1 MIFLRITPIR
11 AEIKYMKRMNLGLAL
26 CIMSLP
32 ALGYTEDT
40 AVGLK
45 KTQTRHIQV
54 FDTNVEI
61 GSQDSPIYVASVN
74 DQLDITVT
82 NQTPTP
88 LTLHWHG
95 LIVPWDQDG
104 TPYLSQSPIAPGKSY
119 RYTFPLLQTGTFY
132 AHGQY
137 GLEQQNL
144 MSIPIV
150 INEKKEL
157 CGSTDIVM
165 FLEDFTSQKLDD
177 VLKALRKEDTPFNME
192 ANLISHCWNDIC
204 LDSYLTNRK
213 TWENPDVYQVKSSET
228 IRLRLINAACAT
240 DFLVHFGSL
249 QAKVIAAD
257 GSKVVP
263 LRVTQ
268 LPITMGQRYDV
279 MITVPSKESDFPIIA
294 QAVGTNQST
303 GLILTSNNVETPSVC
318 LDDIPDAKEIS
329 NDIEMLLHPLDPLPP
344 KKVDRQLRLEINGNK
359 KTYKW
364 SINNKP
370 WLQCGPL
377 RVKEG
382 ERVELVV
389 HNKTNTAHPIHLHG
403 HTFQVIGINNQRFQ
417 GPMRDT
423 LLVMPGQII
432 TVYFDANNPGVWLI
446 DCKHIYR
453 AWQGMATV
461 LEYEGFEKIQ
471 FSPLRN
477 IQYSMLYD

>member
-1 MIFLRITPIR
+1 
-11 AEIKYMKRMNLGLAL
+11 MKRMSLGFAL
-26 CIMSLP
+26 YIISLHVI
-32 ALGYTEDT
+32 GYSQDT
-40 AVGLK
+40 AQELR
-45 KTQTRHIQV
+45 KTEKTHIQV
-54 FDTNVEI
+54 FDTKIEI
-61 GSQDSPIYVASVN
+61 GSQDSPIYVASIN

-150 INEKKEL
+150 VNEEKEPAV
-157 CGSTDIVM
+157 CTDIVM
-165 FLEDFTSQKLDD
+165 FLEDFTSQRLDD
-177 VLKALRKEDTPFNME
+177 VLKTLTKEDTRFNI
-192 ANLISHCWNDIC
+192 ASNLLFHDWNDIS
-204 LDSYLTNRK
+204 LDSYFTNRK
-213 TWENPDVYQVKSSET
+213 TWENPDVYQVKSSEI

-257 GSKVVP
+257 GAKVVP
-263 LRVTQ
+263 LWVTQ

-279 MITVPSKESDFPIIA
+279 MITLPRKETTFPIIA

-303 GLILTSNNVETPSVC
+303 GLILTSNNVEDPVVR

-329 NDIEMLLHPLDPLPP
+329 NDIEMLLHPLDPLTERP
-344 KKVDRQLRLEINGNK
+344 VDRKLRLELNGNK

-403 HTFQVIGINNQRFQ
+403 HTFQVIGINNQLFQ

-432 TVYFDANNPGVWLI
+432 TVHFDANNPGVWLI

-461 LEYEGFEKIQ
+461 LEYEGFEKIK

-477 IQYSMLYD
+477 IQYSMLYDPS

>member
-1 MIFLRITPIR
+1 
-11 AEIKYMKRMNLGLAL
+11 MKRMSLGLAL

-32 ALGYTEDT
+32 VIGCTEDM
-40 AVGLK
+40 AAQPK
-45 KTQTRHIQV
+45 KTQIRHIQV

-61 GSQDSPIYVASVN
+61 GSQDSPICIASVN

-82 NQTPTP
+82 NQTMTP

-150 INEKKEL
+150 INEQKEL
-157 CGSTDIVM
+157 CRSTDIVM
-165 FLEDFTSQKLDD
+165 FLEDLTSQRLDD
-177 VLKALRKEDTPFNME
+177 VLKTLTKPDTRLNIP
-192 ANLISHCWNDIC
+192 AHLTSQCWNDIC

-263 LRVTQ
+263 LRVTK

-279 MITVPSKESDFPIIA
+279 MITVPIKESDFPIIA

-303 GLILTSNNVETPSVC
+303 GLILTSNNLENPMVC
-318 LDDIPDAKEIS
+318 FDDIPDANEIS
-329 NDIEMLLHPLDPLPP
+329 NDIELLLHPLDPLLPRQ
-344 KKVDRQLRLEINGNK
+344 VDRQLKLEINGNK
-359 KTYKW
+359 KNYKW
-364 SINNKP
+364 SINNKHCI
-370 WLQCGPL
+370 QSGPL

-403 HTFQVIGINNQRFQ
+403 HIFQLMSINGLPMQ
-417 GPMRDT
+417 GAMRDT

-432 TVYFDANNPGVWLI
+432 TIQFDANNPGVWLI

-453 AWQGMATV
+453 AWQGMATT

-477 IQYSMLYD
+477 IQYSMLYDPS

>member
-1 MIFLRITPIR
+1 
-11 AEIKYMKRMNLGLAL
+11 MKRMSLGFAL
-26 CIMSLP
+26 YIISLHVI
-32 ALGYTEDT
+32 GYSQDT
-40 AVGLK
+40 AQELR
-45 KTQTRHIQV
+45 KTEKTHIQV
-54 FDTNVEI
+54 FDTKIEI
-61 GSQDSPIYVASVN
+61 GSQDSPIYVASIN

-104 TPYLSQSPIAPGKSY
+104 TPYLSQSPIGPGKSY

-150 INEKKEL
+150 VNEEKEPAV
-157 CGSTDIVM
+157 CTDIVM
-165 FLEDFTSQKLDD
+165 FLEDFTSQRLDD
-177 VLKALRKEDTPFNME
+177 VLKTLTKKDTPFNI
-192 ANLISHCWNDIC
+192 ASNLLSHDWNDIS
-204 LDSYLTNRK
+204 LDSYFTNRK
-213 TWENPDVYQVKSSET
+213 TWENPDVYQVKSSAI

-257 GSKVVP
+257 GAKVVP

-279 MITVPSKESDFPIIA
+279 MITVPRKESDFPIIA

-303 GLILTSNNVETPSVC
+303 GLILTSNNVENSLVR
-318 LDDIPDAKEIS
+318 LHDIPDAKEIS
-329 NDIEMLLHPLDPLPP
+329 NDIEMLLHPLDPLTERP
-344 KKVDRQLRLEINGNK
+344 VDRKLRLELNGNK

-403 HTFQVIGINNQRFQ
+403 HTFQVIGINNQLFQ

-432 TVYFDANNPGVWLI
+432 TVHFDANNPGVWLI

-461 LEYEGFEKIQ
+461 LEYEGFEKIK

-477 IQYSMLYD
+477 IQYSMLYDPS

>member
-1 MIFLRITPIR
+1 
-11 AEIKYMKRMNLGLAL
+11 MKRMSLGLAL
-26 CIMSLP
+26 YIISSHVI
-32 ALGYTEDT
+32 GYSQDT
-40 AVGLK
+40 AQELR
-45 KTQTRHIQV
+45 KTEKTHIQI
-54 FDTNVEI
+54 FDTKIEI
-61 GSQDSPIYVASVN
+61 GSQDSPIYVASIN

-82 NQTPTP
+82 NQTLTP

-150 INEKKEL
+150 VNEEKEPAV
-157 CGSTDIVM
+157 CTDIVM
-165 FLEDFTSQKLDD
+165 FLEDFTSQRLDD
-177 VLKALRKEDTPFNME
+177 VLKTLTKEDTRFNI
-192 ANLISHCWNDIC
+192 ASNLLFHDWNDIS
-204 LDSYLTNRK
+204 LDSYFTNRK
-213 TWENPDVYQVKSSET
+213 TWENPDVYQVKSSEI

-257 GSKVVP
+257 GAKVVP
-263 LRVTQ
+263 LWVTQ

-279 MITVPSKESDFPIIA
+279 MITLPRKETTFPIIA

-303 GLILTSNNVETPSVC
+303 GLILTSNNVEDPVVR

-329 NDIEMLLHPLDPLPP
+329 NDIEMLLHPLDPLTERP
-344 KKVDRQLRLEINGNK
+344 VDRKLRLELNGNK

-403 HTFQVIGINNQRFQ
+403 HTFQVIGINNQLFQ

-432 TVYFDANNPGVWLI
+432 TVHFDANNPGVWLI

-461 LEYEGFEKIQ
+461 LEYEGFEKIK

-477 IQYSMLYD
+477 IQYSMLYDPS